1 MKFKHIWLFI
11 AVLCSATT
19 FGQITVKGTVKDN
32 KALPIPGVNVSV
44 KGTTTSASTDLDGK
58 YAIIVPNKEAQ
69 LEFSFI
75 GFTNKIVKVGDKTLV
90 DVMLEESNQALD
102 EVVVVGYATVKKKD
116 VTSSI
121 ASVKGKELQTMT
133 VGNATES
140 LQGKVAG
147 VQITGAGG
155 PGAQPR
161 VLIRG
166 ISTVNLST
174 DPLYVVDGIP
184 MGTSINFLSNNEIE
198 SMDVLK
204 DASASAIYGSR
215 ASNGVILITTKKGKV
230 GKPKFNVDLSNGLQI
245 MNNPYNMADAESYAN
260 ILNKAYTNSGYSE
273 YLPNAE
279 QYRGK
284 TTDWWGAG
292 INKTSQVSNAS
303 IGVSGGSDKNTY
315 AIFKLL

>member
-116 VTSSI
+116 VTS
-121 ASVKGKELQTMT
+121 
-133 VGNATES
+133 
-140 LQGKVAG
+140 
-147 VQITGAGG
+147 
-155 PGAQPR
+155 
-161 VLIRG
+161 
-166 ISTVNLST
+166 
-174 DPLYVVDGIP
+174 
-184 MGTSINFLSNNEIE
+184 
-198 SMDVLK
+198 
-204 DASASAIYGSR
+204 
-215 ASNGVILITTKKGKV
+215 
-230 GKPKFNVDLSNGLQI
+230 
-245 MNNPYNMADAESYAN
+245 
-260 ILNKAYTNSGYSE
+260 
-273 YLPNAE
+273 
-279 QYRGK
+279 
-284 TTDWWGAG
+284 
-292 INKTSQVSNAS
+292 
-303 IGVSGGSDKNTY
+303 
-315 AIFKLL
+315 